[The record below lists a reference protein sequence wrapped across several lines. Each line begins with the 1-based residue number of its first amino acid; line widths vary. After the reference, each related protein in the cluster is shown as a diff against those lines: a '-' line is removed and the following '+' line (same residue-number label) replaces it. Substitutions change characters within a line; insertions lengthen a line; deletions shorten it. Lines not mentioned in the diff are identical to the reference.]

1 MEYNETVLRIVATQ
15 GGIWDVIQTDIF
27 YNAASDW
34 VCGTQYFPMLMAPT
48 NITGATNWNTSLP
61 SAFYGIH
68 GFSITATSTLT
79 LPLSTNIN
87 VPDGLRI
94 KFRRLGGTLATT
106 LNALAASGDS
116 VMAQGSTGLS
126 TTAVVL
132 VNTGVFFGEIY
143 LNKTAK
149 VWYCM

>member
-1 MEYNETVLRIVATQ
+1 M
-15 GGIWDVIQTDIF
+15 
-27 YNAASDW
+27 S
-34 VCGTQYFPMLMAPT
+34 PT

-61 SAFYGIH
+61 SAFYGIY
-68 GFSITATSTLT
+68 GFSITANSTLT

-94 KFRRLGGTLATT
+94 KFRRVGGTLATT
-106 LNALAASGDS
+106 LNALASSGDS

-132 VNTGVFFGEIY
+132 VNTSVFFGEIY
-143 LNKTAK
+143 LNKTTK